1 MIRVEPSFSCAP
13 GGAVAVASLVLLAA
27 CGGTVERAES
37 GATSGGTTTGGTATT
52 SSSTGASS
60 SSSGGP
66 VTPGALV
73 RFANFATGS
82 TPTPSP
88 FDVCA
93 DGAAETPLLAA
104 DGLTTGLG
112 FGDVSRYLPQVPGAI
127 WRLVSPGSSCA
138 EVTATPLAIDWPAG
152 SENARITIVPRPSQ
166 WGTWAGAY
174 AFIDEPENNQYGINV
189 RVLDFIG
196 LAPSSGSGPSIPVF
210 HQAMGDPQPEV
221 LFSELHFAS
230 VPTMSGLGTVTS
242 AGFVHT
248 PNVAVRELLVV
259 PNAYVGA
266 LTFLSN
272 VPIPGGAGNAYGVA
286 SIFLGG
292 GLSDGSAR
300 AVVCDDS
307 SPGEGGLASCT
318 ALTPMK

>member
-1 MIRVEPSFSCAP
+1 MNRIEPSLPCPAR
-13 GGAVAVASLVLLAA
+13 AAALVASLAFLNA

-37 GATSGGTTTGGTATT
+37 GTTTGGTTTGGTTTT

-66 VTPGALV
+66 VTPAALV
-73 RFANFATGS
+73 RFANFATGA

-93 DGAAETPLLAA
+93 DGGPETPLLAA

-112 FGDVSRYLPQVPGAI
+112 FGGVSRYLPQVPGAT

-138 EVTATPLAIDWPAG
+138 EATANQLAIDWPAG
-152 SENARITIVPRPSQ
+152 SENARVTIVPRPSQ

-174 AFIDEPENNQYGINV
+174 AFIDEPANDQYGINV

-196 LAPSSGSGPSIPVF
+196 LAPSSGSGPSMTVY
-210 HQAMGDPQPEV
+210 HQGME

-230 VPTMSGLGTVTS
+230 VPTLSGLGTVTS

-248 PNVAVRELLVV
+248 PNVGVGELLVV

-266 LTFLSN
+266 ITFPAN
-272 VPIPGGAGNAYGVA
+272 VPIPAGAGNAYGVA

-307 SPGEGGLASCT
+307 SPGGGGLSSCT
-318 ALTPMK
+318 VLTPMK